1 MAKFLVIH
9 PNMDI
14 YGGGERVCHHIIKA
28 LVANGQQVELL
39 AFDFDQARYSEIMGE
54 KLPDITIHTLGNRM
68 LVEAEPPLSV
78 YKRRRN
84 ILKLLK
90 KYKETAIYDY
100 TFSTQTFSAF
110 EATLFEKAKKNIAYV
125 HFPEIHYDYDH
136 SKRSKRMYL
145 WLYKRL
151 LEKYIDKLDLVFCN
165 SNYTKAMTERYWGKF
180 GIKNSVVAY
189 PPVEERF
196 WSDKPLNK
204 RAKRVLYVG
213 RFVPQKRH
221 ELMKRLAA
229 DTPQFEFVSAGLLR
243 DSEESWFEGFSRDL
257 PANYKVKPNLSEN
270 ELIELFKDSQ
280 IYCHL
285 MEGEHFGIAPMEA
298 LASGCITL
306 VHNSGGS
313 GEFIPQE
320 FRWITFEDLKQ
331 KIAQLVESTN
341 EYPVWNQKKEELRDK
356 ISVLKPK
363 NFEQQIWAKVAALT
377 QQNEN
382 AAKGKS

>member
-9 PNMDI
+9 PNLDI

-28 LVANGQQVELL
+28 LVAHGQQVELL
-39 AFDFDQARYSEIMGE
+39 AFDFDQARYVEIMGE
-54 KLPDITIHTLGNRM
+54 KLPENITIHTLGNRAN
-68 LVEAEPPLSV
+68 VEANPPLSV

-90 KYKETAIYDY
+90 KYKETAEYDY
-100 TFSTQTFSAF
+100 TFSTQTISAF
-110 EATLFEKAKKNIAYV
+110 ETSLFDNAKKNIAYV
-125 HFPEIHYDYDH
+125 HFPEIHYDYEH

-145 WLYKRL
+145 WLYKAL
-151 LEKYIDKLDLVFCN
+151 LERDIGKLDLVFCN

-180 GIKNSVVAY
+180 GIKDPVVAY
-189 PPVEERF
+189 PSVEARF
-196 WSDKPLNK
+196 WSDKPLSQ

-221 ELMKRLAA
+221 ELMKKLAA
-229 DTPQFEFVSAGLLR
+229 DFPQFEFVSAGLLR
-243 DSEESWFEGFSRDL
+243 DSEQSWFEGFSKDL
-257 PANYKVKPNLSEN
+257 PANYNVKPNLSEDG
-270 ELIELFKDSQ
+270 LIALFQDSQ

-313 GEFIPQE
+313 GEFIPEE
-320 FRWITFEDLKQ
+320 FRWSTFEDLKE
-331 KIAQLVESTN
+331 KIGGLSQSTDD
-341 EYPVWNQKKEELRDK
+341 YAVWNQKKEVLRDK
-356 ISVLKPK
+356 ISVLKPE
-363 NFEQQIWAKVAALT
+363 NFESQIWANVAALFEQT
-377 QQNEN
+377 E
-382 AAKGKS
+382 KKR